1 MKNYQFN
8 TKQLCLN
15 QELLSWA
22 AMSTLPLSA
31 HVPQSPPASSSVP
44 IQLALVDAGLPVEKK
59 PLLSVQPSSGWS
71 LCGRGTFKHSR
82 HSSF

>member
-59 PLLSVQPSSGWS
+59 
-71 LCGRGTFKHSR
+71 TFAFCPALIWMLFVWKR
-82 HSSF
+82 NI